1 MCELLCVY
9 PKYVAVRFK
18 LRTIERLNTEETK
31 SLQGVMQNGSLYLQ
45 HSHLF
50 FYVIGGKMFLV
61 KNHRDKNYKGE
72 ADTEKSDTFKLEFVS
87 NIKDA
92 YEFEKM
98 IVEAEPK
105 TLVEKPESFFSNSSA
120 YFKPSTQDISQQDNS
135 HQDISHAL
143 RSELRSDFRSERG
156 AGMVE
161 YALLVT
167 LMSLGCYG
175 VIGFMAS
182 STETAF
188 IKVSEG
194 LACTGVYDSSTRTC
208 TP

>member
-1 MCELLCVY
+1 MVH
-9 PKYVAVRFK
+9 
-18 LRTIERLNTEETK
+18 
-31 SLQGVMQNGSLYLQ
+31 GSK
-45 HSHLF
+45 HLHDS
-50 FYVIGGKMFLV
+50 I
-61 KNHRDKNYKGE
+61 HRDKNYKGE
-72 ADTEKSDTFKLEFVS
+72 ADTVKFDTFKLEFVS

-92 YEFEKM
+92 YEFEKL

-143 RSELRSDFRSERG
+143 RSDFRSDFRSERG

-167 LMSLGCYG
+167 LMSIGCMGAISMMRVG
-175 VIGFMAS
+175 VRNAYLDV
-182 STETAF
+182 AN
-188 IKVSEG
+188 G
-194 LACTGVYDSSTRTC
+194 LACTGIYDSDSDLC

>member
-1 MCELLCVY
+1 
-9 PKYVAVRFK
+9 
-18 LRTIERLNTEETK
+18 
-31 SLQGVMQNGSLYLQ
+31 
-45 HSHLF
+45 
-50 FYVIGGKMFLV
+50 MFLV

-105 TLVEKPESFFSNSSA
+105 TLVEKPESFFSNSSV
-120 YFKPSTQDISQQDNS
+120 YFKSSTRDIFQEDNS

-143 RSELRSDFRSERG
+143 RSDFRSDFRSERG

-167 LMSLGCYG
+167 LMSIGCMG
-175 VIGFMAS
+175 AISLMAGRVYN
-182 STETAF
+182 TYAN
-188 IKVSEG
+188 VANG
-194 LACTGVYDSSTRTC
+194 LACTGIYNSETNTC

>member
-1 MCELLCVY
+1 
-9 PKYVAVRFK
+9 
-18 LRTIERLNTEETK
+18 
-31 SLQGVMQNGSLYLQ
+31 MQNGSLYLQ

-50 FYVIGGKMFLV
+50 FYVNGGKMFLV

-72 ADTEKSDTFKLEFVS
+72 SDTVKSDTFKLEFVS

-105 TLVEKPESFFSNSSA
+105 TLVEKPESFFSNSSV
-120 YFKPSTQDISQQDNS
+120 YFKPSTRDTSRQDISQE
-135 HQDISHAL
+135 L
-143 RSELRSDFRSERG
+143 RSELRSEKG

-167 LMSLGCYG
+167 LMSIGCIGAVSMMRVG
-175 VIGFMAS
+175 VRDVYSDVANAI
-182 STETAF
+182 
-188 IKVSEG
+188 
-194 LACTGVYDSSTRTC
+194 LTGEIE
-208 TP
+208 

>member
-1 MCELLCVY
+1 MHV
-9 PKYVAVRFK
+9 
-18 LRTIERLNTEETK
+18 TDETK
-31 SLQGVMQNGSLYLQ
+31 SLQGVMQYGSLYLQ

-87 NIKDA
+87 NSKDA

-105 TLVEKPESFFSNSSA
+105 TLVEKPESFFSNSSV
-120 YFKPSTQDISQQDNS
+120 YFKSSTRDIFQEDNS
-135 HQDISHAL
+135 HQDISHG
-143 RSELRSDFRSERG
+143 LRSDFRSERG

-167 LMSLGCYG
+167 LMSIGCMG
-175 VIGFMAS
+175 AVSMMRE
-182 STETAF
+182 STRDAYLD
-188 IKVSEG
+188 VANG
-194 LACTGVYDSSTRTC
+194 LACTGIYDSESDLC